1 MTTLKK
7 IPDIHN
13 PLDREEM
20 RLAAIRATVDRDC
33 RLIVKRKVTRKEAL
47 KLIEQNRKELEP
59 LLGDRM
65 HVYELVI
72 VPRFHRLIEQFLN
85 DSA

>member
-1 MTTLKK
+1 MTVEKK

-20 RLAAIRATVDRDC
+20 KLAAIRATIDRDC
-33 RLIVKRKVTRKEAL
+33 RLIVKKKVTREEAL
-47 KLIEQNRKELEP
+47 KLIEKNRKELEP
-59 LLGDRM
+59 LLGSRM
-65 HVYELVI
+65 HVYDLVI

-85 DSA
+85 DSV